1 MTDDDMHILAGA
13 YALNA
18 LSPEELEPFVDHLS
32 VCDACAVEVR
42 EWQATLAELGQSVA
56 VAPPPELR
64 TRVLVGASR
73 LPQLPPLPGV
83 SLPISPPTTPTGPDD
98 RAPDDSQWPTGRPGR
113 VAPRHAAR
121 RSRRR
126 SLLAAAA
133 AVLVIGGTAAGVA
146 VWQNQHQRG
155 QVTVEEQISSVLAAP
170 DVELRSA
177 SATGGGT
184 ITLLTSA
191 ERGEGVVVGH
201 LPTIPSDRD
210 YQVWAINADGQ
221 PRSLGLL
228 PRAPATPRLLLPGIA
243 ITDTIAISKEPAG
256 GSPQPHMNA
265 VVVAVPLK

>member
-146 VWQNQHQRG
+146 VWQNQHQTR
-155 QVTVEEQISSVLAAP
+155 QITVEEQITAVISAP
-170 DVELRSA
+170 DVRLHKA
-177 SATGGGT
+177 DAKGGGNM
-184 ITLLTSA
+184 TLLTSA

-201 LPTIPSDRD
+201 LPAIPSDFD
-210 YQVWAINADGQ
+210 YQVWAIDEQGAA
-221 PRSLGLL
+221 RSLGLL
-228 PRAPATPRLLLPGIA
+228 PRGPSTPQLLLLGIA
-243 ITDTIAISKEPAG
+243 NGDTIAITEEPAG
-256 GSPQPHMNA
+256 GSPQPTMKPLAA
-265 VVVAVPLK
+265 VLLK

>member
-83 SLPISPPTTPTGPDD
+83 SLPISPPTTPLGPDD
-98 RAPDDSQWPTGRPGR
+98 RAPDDSQWPTGRPAR

-133 AVLVIGGTAAGVA
+133 AVLVIGGSAAGV
-146 VWQNQHQRG
+146 VIWQNQHQGG
-155 QVTVEEQISSVLAAP
+155 QVTVAEQIAAVISAP
-170 DVELRSA
+170 DVQLRSA
-177 SATGGGT
+177 PVSGGGK

-191 ERGEGVVVGH
+191 ERGAGVMLGKK
-201 LPTIPSDRD
+201 LATIPSSND
-210 YQVWAINADGQ
+210 YQVWAVNDAGA
-221 PRSLGLL
+221 RSLGLL
-228 PRAPATPRLLLPGIA
+228 PRGPATPRLLLAGIA
-243 ITDTIAISKEPAG
+243 TGDTIAITEEPAG
-256 GSPQPHMNA
+256 GSPQPTTDIL
-265 VVVAVPLK
+265 VKVTLK

>member
-18 LSPEELEPFVDHLS
+18 LSPEELEPFVEHLS
-32 VCDACAVEVR
+32 ECDSCAVEVR
-42 EWQATLAELGQSVA
+42 EWQATLAELGESMA
-56 VAPPPELR
+56 VAPPAELR
-64 TRVLVGASR
+64 TRVLAGASR
-73 LPQLPPLPGV
+73 LPQLPPLTGL
-83 SLPISPPTTPTGPDD
+83 SLPTAPPTTPTGPEDLTTPSEGPA
-98 RAPDDSQWPTGRPGR
+98 RG
-113 VAPRHAAR
+113 VPRHAAR

-126 SLLAAAA
+126 FWLAAAA
-133 AVLVIGGTAAGVA
+133 AVLVIGGTAGVA
-146 VWQNQHQRG
+146 VWQHQQQPSR
-155 QVTVEEQISSVLAAP
+155 VTVEEQISSVLAAP
-170 DVELRSA
+170 DVKLQSA
-177 SATGGGT
+177 SATGGGR

-210 YQVWAINADGQ
+210 YQVWAINAEGQ

-243 ITDTIAISKEPAG
+243 TSDTIAISQEPAG

-265 VVVAVPLK
+265 VVVAVALK

>member
-18 LSPEELEPFVDHLS
+18 LSPDELEPFVDHLS
-32 VCDACAVEVR
+32 ECDTCAVEVR

-64 TRVLVGASR
+64 TLVLAGASR
-73 LPQLPPLPGV
+73 LPQLPPLTGL
-83 SLPISPPTTPTGPDD
+83 SLPTAPPTTPLGPED
-98 RAPDDSQWPTGRPGR
+98 RAPDDLEPRRAAR

-133 AVLVIGGTAAGVA
+133 VVLVIGGTAAGIA
-146 VWQNQHQRG
+146 IWQNQHQPS
-155 QVTVEEQISSVLAAP
+155 QVTVEEQITAVITAP
-170 DVELRSA
+170 DVQAHTAEVK
-177 SATGGGT
+177 GGGT

-191 ERGEGVVVGH
+191 ERHEGVMLGQE
-201 LPTIPSDRD
+201 LAQIPSDRD
-210 YQVWAINADGQ
+210 YQVWAINAKGT

-228 PRAPATPRLLLPGIA
+228 PRAPATPRILLPGIST
-243 ITDTIAISKEPAG
+243 TDTIAISKEPAG

>member
-32 VCDACAVEVR
+32 ECETCAVEVR

-64 TRVLVGASR
+64 TLVLAGASR
-73 LPQLPPLPGV
+73 LPQLPPLTGL
-83 SLPISPPTTPTGPDD
+83 SLPTTPPTTPLGPDD
-98 RAPDDSQWPTGRPGR
+98 RASDDLEQRRAAR

-133 AVLVIGGTAAGVA
+133 AVLVIGGTAAGV
-146 VWQNQHQRG
+146 VIWQNQHQPS
-155 QVTVEEQISSVLAAP
+155 QVTVEQQITAVISAP
-170 DVELRSA
+170 DVKLHKA
-177 SATGGGT
+177 DVKGGGT
-184 ITLLTSA
+184 INVLTSA
-191 ERGEGVVVGH
+191 DRGEGVMLGQK
-201 LPTIPSDRD
+201 LAPIPSDRD
-210 YQVWAINADGQ
+210 YQVWAIDVKGT

-228 PRAPATPRLLLPGIA
+228 PRAPATPRLLLPGIV
-243 ITDTIAISKEPAG
+243 TSDTIAISKEPAG
-256 GSPQPHMNA
+256 GSPQPNMNA